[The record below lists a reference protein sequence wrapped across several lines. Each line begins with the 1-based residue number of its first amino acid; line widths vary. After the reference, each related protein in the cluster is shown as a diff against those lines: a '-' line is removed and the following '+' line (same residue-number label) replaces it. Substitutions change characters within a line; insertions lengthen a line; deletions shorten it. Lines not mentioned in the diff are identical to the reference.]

1 MKNIFTKRDKVG
13 FSECTIAE
21 SAEKSFEIKFRCI
34 MNKVIKEKHVSE
46 HLWRLLTKQKYFL
59 DFSF

>member
-1 MKNIFTKRDKVG
+1 
-13 FSECTIAE
+13 
-21 SAEKSFEIKFRCI
+21 
-34 MNKVIKEKHVSE
+34 MNKVIKEKHVKE